1 MTAKDV
7 FFIGFM
13 FLIIGL
19 IFILFFSF
27 EMHRFSGNLER
38 YEDISLY
45 YQLSFFSVYFGIGI
59 MLIGIFTRVSEG
71 IFILKNMLNKS
82 DSSTIG
88 MLTQNEKYVI
98 KVVDVDPIQE
108 EITKGNETQEVRK
121 KDDDGLVE
129 M

>member
-38 YEDISLY
+38 YEDIEILRYLDLSIPVYMVETSGASLA
-45 YQLSFFSVYFGIGI
+45 VDIPED
-59 MLIGIFTRVSEG
+59 VSIVEEE
-71 IFILKNMLNKS
+71 LRARRK
-82 DSSTIG
+82 
-88 MLTQNEKYVI
+88 EKQTP
-98 KVVDVDPIQE
+98 D
-108 EITKGNETQEVRK
+108 
-121 KDDDGLVE
+121 
-129 M
+129 